1 MTSPQIRTVSQLTR
15 QIKHCL
21 EGTFPDVW
29 VQGEV
34 SNCKVA
40 GSGHVYFSI
49 KDEAAQVAAVAWR
62 STAARLKFRVVD
74 GLEVVASGSLEVY
87 APRGSYQLIV
97 ERLLPVGTGALELA
111 FRQLCEK
118 LRAEGLFEAE
128 RKRPLP
134 RFPRRV
140 ALVTS
145 PSGAAVRDMLQVLGR
160 RWPLADVVIVPVTVQ
175 GPAAAGQIAAALNDV
190 HNIPRVD
197 VVITGRGGGSL
208 EDLWAFN
215 EEVVA
220 RAIHQCRLP
229 VVSAVGHE
237 VDVTIADLVA
247 DRRALTPSEAAELV
261 VPSRSELL
269 DALAHLRERLVQSLT
284 RTAASAR
291 SRLDYLA
298 SHRALVRPLDRLHDL
313 ARRLDELDARGRRA
327 LGNRLALARGTVQRM
342 AAELQALS
350 PLGVLARGY
359 SITLIPGTLRVVR
372 ASAEVSAGQLIETR
386 LGRGRLISRIEES
399 VDG

>member
-1 MTSPQIRTVSQLTR
+1 MSTPEILSVTELTR
-15 QIKHCL
+15 QIKASL
-21 EGTFPDVW
+21 EGNFPEVW

-49 KDEAAQVAAVAWR
+49 KDEGAQIAAVAWR
-62 STAARLKFRVVD
+62 GTAARLKFPIQD
-74 GLEVVASGSLEVY
+74 GLEVVASGAVEVY

-97 ERLLPVGTGALELA
+97 GRLLPVGTGALELA
-111 FRQLCEK
+111 FRQLCQK
-118 LRAEGLFEAE
+118 LRAEGLFDPA

-145 PSGAAVRDMLQVLGR
+145 PAGAAVHDMLQVIGR
-160 RWPLADVVIVPVTVQ
+160 RWPFVDVVILPVAVQ
-175 GPAAAGQIAAALNDV
+175 GAQAAGQIAAALRYV

-215 EEVVA
+215 EEIVA
-220 RAIHQCRLP
+220 RAISQCRLP

-247 DRRALTPSEAAELV
+247 DRRALTPTEAAELV
-261 VPSRSELL
+261 VPSQAELAAEL
-269 DALAHLRERLVQSLT
+269 GHLRQRLVLALKARAAAARARLTDLAKSRSL
-284 RTAASAR
+284 A
-291 SRLDYLA
+291 
-298 SHRALVRPLDRLHDL
+298 RPLDQLHDL
-313 ARRLDELDARGRRA
+313 ARRLDDLDARGRRA
-327 LGNRLALARGTVQRM
+327 LVNQLALARGNLARV
-342 AAELQALS
+342 AASLEALS
-350 PLGVLARGY
+350 PLAVLARGY
-359 SITLIPGTLRVVR
+359 SVTLHHGSRQALR
-372 ASAEVSAGQLIETR
+372 ANDEVSVGQLIESR
-386 LGRGRLISRIEES
+386 LRRGRLISRVEES
-399 VDG
+399 LDV